1 MEESARKDRE
11 VHIEGFGSGD
21 PTVVRS
27 AFTNGEVLMAE
38 PNVPDT
44 RMSFAGDK
52 TGQDSMVEGAL
63 PKTLYFEEQGCN
75 EKDTMGASMQGA
87 NSPWCNVGTSGQ
99 NRVDKNPLGLGDVA
113 GGFTS
118 YRDMALLETRAFIA
132 TSTTI
137 KVCQRNRCDVVI
149 NLHF

>member
-63 PKTLYFEEQGCN
+63 PKTLYFE
-75 EKDTMGASMQGA
+75 
-87 NSPWCNVGTSGQ
+87 
-99 NRVDKNPLGLGDVA
+99 
-113 GGFTS
+113 
-118 YRDMALLETRAFIA
+118 
-132 TSTTI
+132 
-137 KVCQRNRCDVVI
+137 
-149 NLHF
+149 